1 MNNGRGSGLADD
13 NSQVP
18 KASVLMP
25 VHNSAPF
32 LREATESILDQ
43 TCGDFEF
50 IIVDDGSTD
59 ESPAILA
66 ECAKKD
72 KRIRIITNQANM
84 GIVYSLNRGLAE
96 CRGQYIVRMDSDDVS
111 LHNRIEKQTS
121 VMDAKP
127 DVVAMGA
134 AVSYIDA
141 AGKNLGVIRRSAVPK
156 TMLGGNKILH
166 PTAIIRRHSLVQ
178 SSLKYREEYRYAE
191 DYYLWLE
198 LSLVGKL
205 HAIDDVVLKY
215 RINNQATR
223 VQQLKSVLWATVKVK
238 KDAMWKL
245 KLRPRVMDLIIMAL
259 EICMMAMP
267 SKLILW
273 LYFKKMFGW
282 KSVSIF
288 LKPIGPPGG

>member
-1 MNNGRGSGLADD
+1 LGEVRELAEDK
-13 NSQVP
+13 SKIP

-32 LREATESILDQ
+32 LREATQSILDQ
-43 TCGDFEF
+43 TLGDFEF

-66 ECAKKD
+66 EYAKKD
-72 KRIRIITNQANM
+72 KRIRVFTNHTNM
-84 GIVYSLNRGLAE
+84 GIVHSLNRGLAE

-111 LHNRIEKQTS
+111 LHHRIEKQTS

-134 AVSYIDA
+134 AVSYINA
-141 AGKNLGVIRRSAVPK
+141 AGKNLSVIRRSMVPK

-178 SSLKYREEYRYAE
+178 SSLKYMEKYRYAE

-238 KDAMWKL
+238 TDAMWKL
-245 KLRPRVMDLIIMAL
+245 KLRPRVMDLIIMAI
-259 EICMMAMP
+259 EICMMIMP
-267 SKLILW
+267 SRLILW
-273 LYFKKMFGW
+273 LYLKKMFGW
-282 KSVSIF
+282 NKRVDI
-288 LKPIGPPGG
+288 